1 MDDKKALINPTSH
14 RFFLPRKCDGAGT
27 GFAHY
32 TIHTHTHTPPDIN
45 ILKISPLDYMFFSIL
60 TCMPKFIIIECH

>member
-32 TIHTHTHTPPDIN
+32 TTHTHTHTLTHTHHL
-45 ILKISPLDYMFFSIL
+45 ILIF
-60 TCMPKFIIIECH
+60 